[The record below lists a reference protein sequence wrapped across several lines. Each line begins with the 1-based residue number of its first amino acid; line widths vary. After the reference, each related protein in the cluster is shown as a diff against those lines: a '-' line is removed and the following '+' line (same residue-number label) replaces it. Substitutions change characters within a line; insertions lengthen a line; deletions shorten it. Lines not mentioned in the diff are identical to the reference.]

1 MPRFVPARR
10 VSQLTENLF
19 SQLENQAR
27 SMATGSEARPLIDLS
42 KGSPDGLPPAEVT
55 ERLHAAIGEPVNH
68 AYPPFLGKRSTRL
81 AAANFYLREYGV
93 ELDPDTEVCLFQGS
107 HIGITGIPQAIVNPG
122 ETIITT
128 DPCYPMYRSA
138 ATLAQA
144 RLYTLAVDERRGFLP
159 DYRQVPEDIARQA
172 ALLLLNYPN
181 NPTGAVASRPFFEQT
196 LAFARRHQLA
206 VLHDFAYAELGREP
220 GERPLSLLQI
230 PGAKEY
236 AIETYTLS
244 KTFNMAGW
252 RLGFAVGNAS
262 IIQAFNKL
270 HTNSYSTIF
279 GAIQD
284 AAETALALPREQIDE
299 ISAVYHQRRRVLT
312 GHLQRIGW
320 PTPAAQGTFFVWL
333 PVPDGYDSLTF
344 ANLLLERAQV
354 LVAPGEGFGSAG
366 RGFIRLSLTSDQ
378 ERLTEAVARF
388 GQLALF

>member
-1 MPRFVPARR
+1 MPWFVPARR
-10 VSQLTENLF
+10 VGQLTENLF
-19 SQLENQAR
+19 SRLENQAR
-27 SMATGSEARPLIDLS
+27 LMNDETRPLIDLS
-42 KGSPDGLPPAEVT
+42 KGSPDGLPPPEVI
-55 ERLHAAIGEPVNH
+55 ERLHSAIGEPANH

-81 AAANFYLREYGV
+81 AVANFYQREYGV

-107 HIGITGIPQAIVNPG
+107 HIGIIGIPQAIVNPG

-144 RLYTLAVDERRGFLP
+144 RLYTIAVDERRGFLP
-159 DYRQVPEDIARQA
+159 DYRQVPADIARQA
-172 ALLLLNYPN
+172 ALLMLNYPN
-181 NPTGAVASRPFFEQT
+181 NPTGAVASRAFFEQT
-196 LAFARRHQLA
+196 LAFARHHRLA
-206 VLHDFAYAELGREP
+206 ILHDFAYAELGRRV
-220 GERPLSLLQI
+220 GERPLSLLQT

-236 AIETYTLS
+236 AVETYTLS

-284 AAETALALPREQIDE
+284 AAETALSLPRERIDE
-299 ISAVYHQRRRVLT
+299 IGAVYHRRRRILT
-312 GHLQRIGW
+312 EGLRNIGW
-320 PTPAAQGTFFVWL
+320 PSPAAQGTFFVWL
-333 PVPDGYDSLTF
+333 PVPEGYDSLTF

-354 LVAPGEGFGSAG
+354 LAAPGEGFGPAG
-366 RGFIRLSLTSDQ
+366 RGFIRLSLTSHQD
-378 ERLTEAVARF
+378 RLTEAVARL